1 MAKLSIKAA
10 VRDAKREDKALR
22 APKLVPLRDGTEW
35 LQGATTD
42 SFQNFAQKLGVGA
55 DNPLTTGSYG
65 FNPITRNRTLLE
77 WIHRGSWLGGV
88 AIDIVADDM
97 TRAGIEI
104 DSGMEPDD
112 EKALHEESTALEIW
126 DKTNET
132 IKWARLYGGA
142 IAVMLING
150 QDFSTPLRLDTVGKD
165 QFKGLLVLDRWMVD
179 PALEDL
185 VTDIGPDLGLPKY
198 YRVQSNAPAL
208 RGKTIHYT
216 RIAFRLLGIQ
226 LPYQQRLT
234 ENLWGISVIE
244 RLYDRMIAFD
254 GASTGVAQLVYKAY
268 LRTLKVK
275 GLREVVSM
283 GGEALTGLVAY
294 TDLMRRYQGMEGVTL
309 IDGDDEYGEHG
320 AGQAFSG
327 LGDALSQLALQLSG
341 ALQIPLTRLF
351 GQSPA
356 GFSDGDNDV
365 RNYFDHINQRQNKD
379 LLIGITKCY
388 VLMSQSLGIEIPEGF
403 MVKFKTL
410 WQMNETDKATVAKS
424 TTDSVVAAVGAGLIA
439 DQTALQELKQ
449 SSRTTGLWSNIT
461 AQQIKAADDVPTDPM
476 EMMPVDPSTGLPMPP
491 DDQGGSD
498 DDDAGNEGGLPKL
511 GAPNG
516 AGTSKPQGKER
527 KMAKGKGSG
536 EALLKQA

>member
-410 WQMNETDKATVAKS
+410 WQMNETDKVTVAKS